1 MMTRHTTATTNMYK
15 SKSSNRGAGN
25 EGEGCDKEMMTANP
39 SPSQRK
45 RASFISFKTKKGKK
59 DNPNLE
65 GSISDSISSSI
76 RAALKKKAR
85 GSSTKKLVDPSS
97 KTATPVKSDDL
108 DEDEDMKELVR
119 AMESANCPQ
128 GEIRQARAGLMSRKS
143 VRVFK
148 PPQNHVS
155 FLEVEDGWGDITKDE
170 TEKPRHAAENNE
182 AIVASDKNKTIASE
196 DDKDK
201 ALILSKKELFQQPN
215 RNLDVLAEGQYF
227 LGISVLVYMY
237 AHLRENCRMGHTR
250 CSMHDVDTN
259 SIQSQYKAGEA
270 TRYLDAAKTVG
281 SIIRLVVDE
290 LESSNDD
297 DADHEIVG
305 GESRDYEREQAE
317 QFRKWINDS
326 RISQLDEQTEQ
337 MLLKM
342 RRDVARHRWRRAISA
357 VRLSYRISGGKPP
370 KWENPAV
377 VPGGE
382 KCNRFVD
389 MEEMMKETIRNQPK
403 YFKDGSVM
411 NVRS

>member
-1 MMTRHTTATTNMYK
+1 
-15 SKSSNRGAGN
+15 
-25 EGEGCDKEMMTANP
+25 
-39 SPSQRK
+39 
-45 RASFISFKTKKGKK
+45 
-59 DNPNLE
+59 
-65 GSISDSISSSI
+65 
-76 RAALKKKAR
+76 
-85 GSSTKKLVDPSS
+85 
-97 KTATPVKSDDL
+97 
-108 DEDEDMKELVR
+108 
-119 AMESANCPQ
+119 
-128 GEIRQARAGLMSRKS
+128 
-143 VRVFK
+143 
-148 PPQNHVS
+148 
-155 FLEVEDGWGDITKDE
+155 
-170 TEKPRHAAENNE
+170 
-182 AIVASDKNKTIASE
+182 
-196 DDKDK
+196 
-201 ALILSKKELFQQPN
+201 
-215 RNLDVLAEGQYF
+215 
-227 LGISVLVYMY
+227 
-237 AHLRENCRMGHTR
+237 
-250 CSMHDVDTN
+250 
-259 SIQSQYKAGEA
+259 
-270 TRYLDAAKTVG
+270 
-281 SIIRLVVDE
+281 VVDE

-305 GESRDYEREQAE
+305 GESREYEREQAE